1 MNNILVTGSNGQ
13 LGNEMRKLG
22 INSIN
27 RYLFTDINE
36 LDITNLH
43 AIRSFVK
50 ENNVSVIVNCAAYTA
65 VDKAEDNKETA
76 NLINHLAVSHLA
88 TICKEFDATLIHI
101 STDYVF
107 QGDKSTP
114 YNEKEVT
121 NPIGIYG
128 KTKLEGEKAIS
139 AAGCKSLIFRT
150 SWLYSEFGNNFFK
163 TMLKLTSEKDRLS
176 VVFDQIGTPTYAGDL
191 ANLIFM
197 IIEENKYSSNEGI
210 YHYSNEGVCS
220 WYDFAWEIGY
230 LADNTKCIIE
240 PCYSS
245 QFPSKVKRPN
255 FSVLDKSKVKSTFN
269 VNIPY
274 WKQSL
279 SICLNNISNNKN
291 E

>member
-1 MNNILVTGSNGQ
+1 MNTILVTGANGQ

-22 INSIN
+22 INSNN
-27 RYLFTDINE
+27 RYLYTDINE
-36 LDITNLH
+36 LDITNLQS
-43 AIRSFVK
+43 IRSFVI

-65 VDKAEDNKETA
+65 VEKAEDDKETA
-76 NLINHLAVSHLA
+76 NIINHLAVSYLA
-88 TICKEFDATLIHI
+88 TICKEFDATLFHI

-114 YNEKEVT
+114 YDEKEDT

-139 AAGCKSLIFRT
+139 TIGCKSLIFRT
-150 SWLYSEFGNNFFK
+150 SWLYSEFGHNFVK

-191 ANLIFM
+191 ANFILR
-197 IIEENKYSSNEGI
+197 IIEENKYIGNEGI

-220 WYDFAWEIGY
+220 WYDFAWEIAC
-230 LADNTKCIIE
+230 LSNNTKCIIE

-245 QFPSKVKRPN
+245 QFQSKVKRPN
-255 FSVLDKSKVKSTFN
+255 YSVLDKSKAKSTFN
-269 VNIPY
+269 ISIPY
-274 WKQSL
+274 WKHSL
-279 SICLNNISNNKN
+279 SICINILHNKS
-291 E
+291 